1 MISPHEPVA
10 AGCRGAPP
18 SGLRRLFEGK
28 PEDSVLLSMVPFFP
42 VSSSAVGDSSG
53 VWEGLALRSLT
64 LAGHQ
69 ADGNQSASV
78 R

>member
-1 MISPHEPVA
+1 
-10 AGCRGAPP
+10 
-18 SGLRRLFEGK
+18 
-28 PEDSVLLSMVPFFP
+28 LLLMVPFFP

-69 ADGNQSASV
+69 ADGNHSASV